1 MLPLQGWLAE
11 CMNMKSTAVISRI
24 LHLKLKFYKGKAL
37 LKGFWLVSNILAVQ
51 AFLPIACFEKQLFSK
66 WNKLFKP
73 DDKETVWLVLI
84 LHNFSQAMLCVK
96 KMMRQTKTPR
106 IKVCVL

>member
-1 MLPLQGWLAE
+1 
-11 CMNMKSTAVISRI
+11 MKSTAVISRI
-24 LHLKLKFYKGKAL
+24 LHLKLKFYKEKAL
-37 LKGFWLVSNILAVQ
+37 LKRFWLVSNILAAQ

-66 WNKLFKP
+66 RNKLFKP